1 MASLV
6 KACCR
11 CLLEEEGAIEPIDA
25 SEENHEDDQQNLMR
39 VDVER
44 LHIEPPPGF
53 IEEACTSLASP
64 ATSPSMTSHM
74 GLIMHA
80 FSPSEGG
87 LKEEEAQEEEQL
99 STDEE
104 AEELRVMLW

>member
-1 MASLV
+1 M

-11 CLLEEEGAIEPIDA
+11 CLLDEEVT
-25 SEENHEDDQQNLMR
+25 SESKDISAENNEDDQQNLMR

-64 ATSPSMTSHM
+64 ATSPSMASHM
-74 GLIMHA
+74 GLVMHA

-87 LKEEEAQEEEQL
+87 LREEEAQEEEPL